1 MYSLKSWLGV
11 GNFKKFLALRA
22 CNGETLGVGRTSKNF
37 LMLRACNGKELGV
50 GITSKNFLALRACNG
65 MEVGVGISVQKL
77 SRALRACE

>member
-22 CNGETLGVGRTSKNF
+22 CNGGKLGVGRASRNF
-37 LMLRACNGKELGV
+37 LVLRACNGKELGV
-50 GITSKNFLALRACNG
+50 GINLKNFLALRACNG
-65 MEVGVGISVQKL
+65 KELGVGINLKKI